1 MPECSG
7 FPDFVQAAYKSGPDI
22 RRRDWRS
29 LEIDDLT
36 LAEEVMYFA
45 ETYLKV
51 PEGKDVGKPFVVH
64 PFQEAILY
72 SIFDNPDHTRRAVVS
87 FARKNGKTVLTA
99 IVLLAY
105 MVIDRLAVQNSTLCS
120 GAMAREQAALVFRH
134 CCDLIKLS
142 PELVPLFHIVPSKK
156 QIVSLKR
163 NVTFTALA
171 KEGSTTVGRSD
182 LLVIGDEW
190 GQIVNSSDAFVE
202 ALITSQGAWDHPLQV
217 VISTQAPGD
226 IAMLSQWIDDATI
239 SEDAGIVCWLYAAGE
254 EANLMDEGEWRK
266 ANPALGLFRSE
277 PDLREQLTQAS
288 RLPSLESSSRNLL
301 LNQRIS
307 LQSVFIAPSLWKSNG
322 LLPVDYSLFETNP
335 VWIGLDLSMRNDITA
350 AVAAVEDTEGHIH
363 LRVYAFLPEAN
374 LKDKERLDKA
384 PYTEWVRT
392 GDLVAV
398 PGSVLDYEWIT
409 DYLRIESEDWNV
421 AGIAF
426 DRWRIDQFQAEAER
440 NGLDVPVWEP
450 VGQGYKDF
458 SPRLET
464 VETLL
469 LDGKLHHGKAPLLNM
484 AAANA
489 IVVRDPAGN
498 RKLDKS
504 KAAQRIDPL
513 VAAVMAVHAAHVPR
527 EDEFD
532 VAAMVG

>member
-1 MPECSG
+1 MAGCNG
-7 FPDFVQAAYKSGPDI
+7 FPEYIQAAYKSGPDI
-22 RRRDWRS
+22 NRRDWRS
-29 LEIDDLT
+29 MEVDELT
-36 LAEEVMYFA
+36 LAEEVMLFA
-45 ETYLKV
+45 ELYLKI
-51 PEGKDVGKPFVVH
+51 PEGKDVGQPFVVH

-72 SIFDNPDHTRRAVVS
+72 SIFDNPRHTRRAVVS

-99 IVLLAY
+99 IILLAF
-105 MVIDRLAVQNSTLCS
+105 MVIDKLAVRNSTLCS

-134 CCDLIKLS
+134 CVDLIKLS
-142 PELVPLFHIVPSKK
+142 PDLVPLFHIVPSKK

-190 GQIVNSSDAFVE
+190 GQIHNTSDAFVE

-226 IAMLSQWIDDATI
+226 VAMLSQWIDDATM
-239 SEDAGIVCWLYAAGE
+239 SDDDGIVCWLYAANE
-254 EANLMDEGEWRK
+254 ESNLMDEEQWRA

-277 PDLREQLTQAS
+277 NDLREQLTQAS

-322 LLPVDYSLFETNP
+322 ELPVDYSLFESKP
-335 VWIGLDLSMRNDITA
+335 VWFGLDLSVRNDITA
-350 AVAAVEDTEGHIH
+350 AVAAVEDDDGHVH
-363 LRVYAFLPEAN
+363 LRVYAFLPESN

-384 PYTEWVRT
+384 PYTEWVRS
-392 GDLVAV
+392 GDLIAV

-409 DYLRIESEDWNV
+409 EFLRIETQDWNL
-421 AGIAF
+421 AGVAF

-440 NGLDVPVWEP
+440 NGFMPPEWEP

-464 VETLL
+464 IETLL
-469 LDGKLHHGKAPLLNM
+469 LDGKLRHGKAPLLNM

-489 IVVRDPAGN
+489 IVIKDPAGN

-513 VAAVMAVHAAHVPR
+513 IAAVMATHAASVPR
-527 EDEFD
+527 EEAFD
-532 VAAMVG
+532 INAMIG

>member
-1 MPECSG
+1 MPVCDG
-7 FPDFVQAAYKSGPDI
+7 FPDFIQAAYKSGPPI
-22 RRRDWRS
+22 KRRDWRS
-29 LEIDDLT
+29 LEVDELS
-36 LAEEVMYFA
+36 LAEEVMFFA
-45 ETYLKV
+45 ETYLKI
-51 PEGKDVGKPFVVH
+51 PEGKDVGKPFIVH

-72 SIFDNPDHTRRAVVS
+72 SIFDNPGHTRRAVVS

-99 IVLLAY
+99 IILLAY
-105 MVIDRLAVQNSTLCS
+105 MVLEKLAVRNSTLCS

-134 CCDLIKLS
+134 CVDLIKLS
-142 PELVPLFHIVPSKK
+142 PELTPLFHIVPSKK

-190 GQIVNSSDAFVE
+190 GQIHNTTDSFVE

-226 IAMLSQWIDDATI
+226 IAMLSQWIDDATR
-239 SEDAGIVCWLYAAGE
+239 SDDSGIVCWLYAADE
-254 EANLMDEGEWRK
+254 ESDLMEEEQWRR

-277 PDLREQLTQAS
+277 ADLREQLTQAS

-307 LQSVFIAPSLWKSNG
+307 LQSVFIAPSLWKNNG
-322 LLPVDYSLFETNP
+322 ELPVDHSLFETNP
-335 VWIGLDLSMRNDITA
+335 VWIGLDLSVRNDITA
-350 AVAAVEDTEGHIH
+350 AVAAVEDQDGHVH

-392 GDLVAV
+392 GDLIAV
-398 PGSVLDYEWIT
+398 PGSTIDYDWVT
-409 DYLRIESEDWNV
+409 DYLRIETENWNL

-440 NGLDVPVWEP
+440 NGFIPPEWEA
-450 VGQGYKDF
+450 VGQGYKDI

-464 VETLL
+464 IETLL
-469 LDGKLHHGKAPLLNM
+469 LEGRLRHGKAPLLNM

-489 IVVRDPAGN
+489 IVVKDPAGN

-513 VAAVMAVHAAHVPR
+513 VAAVMAIHAVSVPR
-527 EDEFD
+527 EEAFD
-532 VAAMVG
+532 IAAMIG